1 MAVTRRVAVTRELER
16 AVEDRLCDHPPTE
29 SQQPRLVVRQPARAA
44 LAPRVEPVL
53 TRRRVVGEDRP
64 PRAADAAV
72 AGGRPVEELLADES
86 EELLPRA
93 VALARLEAVRAV
105 ETREQ
110 LRAAGG
116 GGGDVGLGGGSGGG
130 GGGRLLA
137 RQLILERAE
146 LVLEIANLVDGAA
159 AAAAADGHRDRVG
172 VGVGEGGALPLRQR
186 VPERRAARDVDA
198 HAAVAARGAAVGV
211 EEQRLGRAVEERAQ
225 RRPRQPEVGARRVP
239 LAELR
244 AEGGGRL
251 DADGAAERDR
261 EQREQPPQRLARERA
276 LRRRRRTSGAVRRPQ
291 RRAQPQQAL
300 ARRAARPERRA
311 GGDRALERSVGV
323 VRRRRVGAVRRLV
336 QQQPEQPR
344 RERVVRRR
352 HLRVGELLLDGG
364 DERRPQRVDG
374 RHHRARPALGLRVGE
389 RRRPRVEPGLR
400 RERHVGKVLAQRGG
414 PAARRRLQRAQRADR
429 RRRAD
434 GRGARAAHV
443 ELRAGELRSRRLSFA
458 LPLGSV
464 SAVCWAFTMT
474 CHSCELALAATGWV
488 EPGQP
493 ARPTHS

>member
-1 MAVTRRVAVTRELER
+1 MTRRVAGTRELER
-16 AVEDRLCDHPPTE
+16 AVEYRLGDHPPTE
-29 SQQPRLVVRQPARAA
+29 PQQPRLVLRQPARAA
-44 LAPRVEPVL
+44 LAPRVKPVL
-53 TRRRVVGEDRP
+53 TCRRVVGQDRP

-86 EELLPRA
+86 EELLPWA
-93 VALARLEAVRAV
+93 VALAGLEAVRAV

-146 LVLEIANLVDGAA
+146 LVLEITNLVDGAA
-159 AAAAADGHRDRVG
+159 AAAAADGHRDSVG

-261 EQREQPPQRLARERA
+261 EQREQPPQRLACERA
-276 LRRRRRTSGAVRRPQ
+276 LRRRAALEASGPRRPQ

-300 ARRAARPERRA
+300 TRRAARPERRA
-311 GGDRALERSVGV
+311 GGDRTLERSVGV

-389 RRRPRVEPGLR
+389 RSRPRVEPGLR

-443 ELRAGELRSRRLSFA
+443 ELGAGELRAAGQSCSA
-458 LPLGSV
+458 LPLKV
-464 SAVCWAFTMT
+464 APHATALHTVIAVN
-474 CHSCELALAATGWV
+474 
-488 EPGQP
+488 
-493 ARPTHS
+493 

>member
-1 MAVTRRVAVTRELER
+1 MAETRRVAVTRKLER

-29 SQQPRLVVRQPARAA
+29 PQQPRLVVRQPARAA
-44 LAPRVEPVL
+44 LAPRVKPVL
-53 TRRRVVGEDRP
+53 TRRRVVRQDRP

-72 AGGRPVEELLADES
+72 AGGRAVEELLADES
-86 EELLPRA
+86 EELLARA
-93 VALARLEAVRAV
+93 VALAGLEAVRAV

-116 GGGDVGLGGGSGGG
+116 GGGDVGGGGSGGG
-130 GGGRLLA
+130 GGGRLVA

-159 AAAAADGHRDRVG
+159 AAAAADGHGDRVG

-239 LAELR
+239 LSELR

-261 EQREQPPQRLARERA
+261 EQREQPAQRLARERA

-323 VRRRRVGAVRRLV
+323 GVVRRRRVGAVRRLV
-336 QQQPEQPR
+336 QQQPEQAR

-434 GRGARAAHV
+434 GRGARAAH
-443 ELRAGELRSRRLSFA
+443 RIARSGELLRCR
-458 LPLGSV
+458 
-464 SAVCWAFTMT
+464 
-474 CHSCELALAATGWV
+474 
-488 EPGQP
+488 
-493 ARPTHS
+493 